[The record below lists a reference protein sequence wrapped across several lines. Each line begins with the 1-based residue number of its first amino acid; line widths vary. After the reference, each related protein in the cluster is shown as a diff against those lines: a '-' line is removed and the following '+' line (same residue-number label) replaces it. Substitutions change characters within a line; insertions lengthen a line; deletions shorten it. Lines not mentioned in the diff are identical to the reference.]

1 MSCQHGDR
9 FDNFQ
14 IVPHLKDGTKRNV
27 RCDEPKK
34 LMHGLGAGSG
44 VVSLG
49 FRAYEWVE
57 EGVLTTATMAFSLF
71 LNRSRAAGDG
81 NKPRSTSAAVGEAER
96 M

>member
-9 FDNFQ
+9 FNNLQ

-27 RCDEPKK
+27 RCDVT
-34 LMHGLGAGSG
+34 HGLGEGSG
-44 VVSLG
+44 VVFLG
-49 FRAYEWVE
+49 FRAYDWVE
-57 EGVLTTATMAFSLF
+57 EGVLTTATMTFSLF

-81 NKPRSTSAAVGEAER
+81 NKLRSTSATVGEAER